1 MAAMGVDEAP
11 WRSVDQLTR
20 RTRWMVHSDPTPQS
34 INPSRIE
41 TLSIGAQ
48 QNWHCLGSGADRKWD
63 SQSVDSEAS
72 TVATRTPE
80 EQAAESNG
88 PASRETGPKPGPL
101 VNPKNQGLLCSQA
114 RPTLI
119 FDWDDTLFPCSHITS
134 VLRRVFRGANEGHVK
149 IGPQAPEYA
158 ELARHARLVRDV
170 LHAASEVAHV
180 AIVTSATRGWIPFTT
195 ECYLPGLDIEE
206 LLLALDITVYYANE
220 FADGLSTP
228 YVWDSTN
235 VDPQVAAKRNAMAF
249 CLEAIYD
256 TGSDAWRAMSIGDS
270 MVEQVA
276 LKEVMRIVEREKP
289 SVQQPMCKT
298 VKLMEVPSIVELGSE
313 LKILR
318 RWLSNFD
325 FDMCEVDDFILD
337 SEKLISASPDMPPV
351 PPDLPPEPPTQNSC
365 TISTAHEAT
374 VWMTKCRSF

>member
-1 MAAMGVDEAP
+1 
-11 WRSVDQLTR
+11 
-20 RTRWMVHSDPTPQS
+20 
-34 INPSRIE
+34 
-41 TLSIGAQ
+41 
-48 QNWHCLGSGADRKWD
+48 
-63 SQSVDSEAS
+63 
-72 TVATRTPE
+72 
-80 EQAAESNG
+80 
-88 PASRETGPKPGPL
+88 
-101 VNPKNQGLLCSQA
+101 
-114 RPTLI
+114 
-119 FDWDDTLFPCSHITS
+119 
-134 VLRRVFRGANEGHVK
+134 VK